1 MSRIERLL
9 LPVGAL
15 VATREIFY
23 NLLAAIMLIW
33 WLVSGFGASFG
44 ATRIPWWSLLP
55 AAASVAASIWLHR
68 LLRRGYTRGF
78 LVGMLAT
85 EIMLW
90 TAVATIGFRGAFL
103 LWGLAQIGA
112 VVLMVPVVWVEVQVR
127 CAQGYL
133 DDELLRMGADYAA
146 VFAVGFAAIALFVG
160 AVTLK

>member
-1 MSRIERLL
+1 MSRIESLL
-9 LPVGAL
+9 MPVGAL
-15 VATREIFY
+15 VATRGFLY

-33 WLVSGFGASFG
+33 WLISGFG

-55 AAASVAASIWLHR
+55 AAASLAASIWLHR
-68 LLRRGYTRGF
+68 LLLRGYTRGF

-85 EIMLW
+85 EVMLW

-127 CAQGYL
+127 RAQGYL

>member
-1 MSRIERLL
+1 MSRIESLL
-9 LPVGAL
+9 MPVGVL
-15 VATREIFY
+15 VATRGFLY

-33 WLVSGFGASFG
+33 WLISGFGS
-44 ATRIPWWSLLP
+44 TRIPWWSLLP
-55 AAASVAASIWLHR
+55 AAASLAASIWLHR
-68 LLRRGYTRGF
+68 LLLRGYTRGF

-85 EIMLW
+85 EVMLW

-127 CAQGYL
+127 RAQGYL

-160 AVTLK
+160 AGTLK

>member
-1 MSRIERLL
+1 MSRIESLL
-9 LPVGAL
+9 MPVGAL
-15 VATREIFY
+15 VATRGFLY
-23 NLLAAIMLIW
+23 NLLAVIMLIW
-33 WLVSGFGASFG
+33 WLISGFG

-55 AAASVAASIWLHR
+55 AAASLAASIWLHR
-68 LLRRGYTRGF
+68 LLLRGYTRGF

-85 EIMLW
+85 EVMLW

-127 CAQGYL
+127 RAQGYL

>member
-1 MSRIERLL
+1 MSRIENLL
-9 LPVGAL
+9 MPVGVL
-15 VATREIFY
+15 VATRGFLY

-33 WLVSGFGASFG
+33 WLFSGFG

-55 AAASVAASIWLHR
+55 AAASLAASIWLHR
-68 LLRRGYTRGF
+68 LLLRGYTRGF

-85 EIMLW
+85 EVMLW

-112 VVLMVPVVWVEVQVR
+112 VVLMIPVVWIEVQVR
-127 CAQGYL
+127 RAQGYL
-133 DDELLRMGADYAA
+133 DHEFLQLGADYAA

-160 AVTLK
+160 AVTLG

>member
-1 MSRIERLL
+1 
-9 LPVGAL
+9 
-15 VATREIFY
+15 
-23 NLLAAIMLIW
+23 
-33 WLVSGFGASFG
+33 
-44 ATRIPWWSLLP
+44 
-55 AAASVAASIWLHR
+55 
-68 LLRRGYTRGF
+68 
-78 LVGMLAT
+78 MLAT

-133 DDELLRMGADYAA
+133 DDELLRVGADYAA

>member
-1 MSRIERLL
+1 MSRIESLL
-9 LPVGAL
+9 MPVGVL
-15 VATREIFY
+15 VATRGFLY

-33 WLVSGFGASFG
+33 WLISGFG

-55 AAASVAASIWLHR
+55 AAASLAASIWLHR
-68 LLRRGYTRGF
+68 LLLRGYTRGF

-85 EIMLW
+85 EVMLW

-127 CAQGYL
+127 RAQGYL
-133 DDELLRMGADYAA
+133 DDELLRVGADYAA

>member
-1 MSRIERLL
+1 MSRIESLL
-9 LPVGAL
+9 MPVGVL
-15 VATREIFY
+15 VATRGFLY

-33 WLVSGFGASFG
+33 WLISGFGS
-44 ATRIPWWSLLP
+44 TRIPWWSLLP
-55 AAASVAASIWLHR
+55 AAASLAASIWLHR
-68 LLRRGYTRGF
+68 LLLRGYTRGF

-85 EIMLW
+85 EVMLW

-127 CAQGYL
+127 RAQGYL

>member
-1 MSRIERLL
+1 MSRIESLL
-9 LPVGAL
+9 MPVGVL
-15 VATREIFY
+15 VATRGFLY

-33 WLVSGFGASFG
+33 WLISGFG

-55 AAASVAASIWLHR
+55 AAASLAASIWLHR
-68 LLRRGYTRGF
+68 LLLRGYTRGF

-85 EIMLW
+85 EVMLW

-127 CAQGYL
+127 RAQGYL